1 MIQLSTDKGFYTTIN
16 CGFHKEYNTVMEYK
30 DFAKRLKELQS
41 EKGIKT
47 QIELSDWLGY
57 SKSIVSAWMRGEK
70 IPSMDTSIKLSDKF
84 GCNAEWLL
92 RGIGKKH
99 QNEKQNF
106 DGYINVSDLPNDLQ
120 KDIEDYAN
128 FKRTQNKEKTENKPL
143 TARPENVG
151 GGGGKPA

>member
-1 MIQLSTDKGFYTTIN
+1 
-16 CGFHKEYNTVMEYK
+16 MEYK

-106 DGYINVSDLPNDLQ
+106 YGYINVSDLPTYLQ

-151 GGGGKPA
+151 GGGEPA